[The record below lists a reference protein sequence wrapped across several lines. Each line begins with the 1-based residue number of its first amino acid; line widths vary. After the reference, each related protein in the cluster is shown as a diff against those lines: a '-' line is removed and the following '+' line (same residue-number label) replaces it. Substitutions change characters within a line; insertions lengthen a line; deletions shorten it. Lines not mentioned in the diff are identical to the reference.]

1 MRLWMPNTSTSG
13 LLAKGRYLRPKPAA
27 KRELL
32 SESAAS
38 NNARFNMPTP
48 PKMRDLAH
56 RLLAYEAGAI
66 KTSKPMQSPT
76 HPVYEKLGQSL
87 VAFAGPTG
95 FQLLAARALALARPE
110 APSLN
115 TARASARRR
124 KKAQKRVV
132 GLESPQLLPCRRDFL
147 QYLLLRSQVCFK
159 TLPAWTLPS
168 CPPNSENPSACAN
181 VVGLPTPDQRL

>member
-1 MRLWMPNTSTSG
+1 
-13 LLAKGRYLRPKPAA
+13 
-27 KRELL
+27 
-32 SESAAS
+32 
-38 NNARFNMPTP
+38 MPTP

-56 RLLAYEAGAI
+56 RLLAYEADAI

-147 QYLLLRSQVCFK
+147 QYLLLRSQVCFNVSVNGLG
-159 TLPAWTLPS
+159 TLVFEPERIMPLPQ
-168 CPPNSENPSACAN
+168 PQQALQPRILLWSAFLLCTTIYS
-181 VVGLPTPDQRL
+181 GLGTEKPG